1 MICEKTR
8 YASEQAALEDIER
21 IQKKSTRSKVPV
33 RAYLC
38 GCGSW
43 HLTSKLSKGAIAIII
58 QLKETLVNREQ
69 DIIALKAENEL
80 LRNNHNSDD
89 RVKVRADKRVIELTN
104 QVAKLKQDIKRLR
117 NDKNTLF
124 STIVK
129 MGGIDMNDR

>member
-1 MICEKTR
+1 MVCEKTR
-8 YASEQAALEDIER
+8 YVSEKAALEDIER

-43 HLTSKLSKGAIAIII
+43 HLTSKLSKAAIAII
-58 QLKETLVNREQ
+58 QLKADLVNREQ
-69 DIIALKAENEL
+69 DIAALKAENEL
-80 LRNNHNSDD
+80 LRNNYNKED

-129 MGGIDMNDR
+129 MGGIDMYDK